1 MNTPLQSAS
10 LTGDETLT
18 QVDTGELEGVEE
30 EEHIHMPNPSYW
42 PLIVG
47 IGSAIAIVGFLFIDK
62 TAWLV
67 VAGGIITLVGII
79 GWGVEN
85 PFAPLGGHGAG
96 VGAEFATS
104 YAEAANSGKSTILG
118 EQLLQDAQD
127 IADRVVTVGDIPWS
141 AHPVSVEIEREGVVL
156 SLYGRIELEAQRK
169 ELEQALLKLPG
180 VIDVKNFVIAE
191 DAILNAVNARIEKLK
206 ADGKLEG
213 AHDISALV
221 ENYIVSL
228 YGYTPNEKMKSTLE
242 RELLGIPGVR
252 VVINHIG
259 LDENI
264 PGNLGRTS
272 GKVGK
277 ITQ

>member
-10 LTGDETLT
+10 LTGDEITLS
-18 QVDTGELEGVEE
+18 QVDTGDLEGVEE

-47 IGSAIAIVGFLFIDK
+47 LGSAIAVVGFLFVNT

-67 VAGGIITLVGII
+67 VIGGIVTLVGIL
-79 GWGVEN
+79 GWGVED
-85 PFAPLGGHGAG
+85 PFASHGAH
-96 VGAEFATS
+96 GATSEFATS
-104 YAEAANSGKSTILG
+104 YAEAANTGKQTILG
-118 EQLLQDAQD
+118 EQLLQEAQD
-127 IADRVVTVGDIPWS
+127 LADRVVTVGDIPWS

-156 SLYGRIELEAQRK
+156 ALYGRIELEAQRK
-169 ELEQALLKLPG
+169 ELEQSLLKLPG
-180 VIDVKNFVIAE
+180 VIEVKNFVIAE
-191 DAILNAVNARIEKLK
+191 DAILSAANSRIEKLK

-213 AHDISALV
+213 AHDISVLV

-228 YGYTPNEKMKSTLE
+228 YGYTPNNKMKSMLE

-259 LDENI
+259 LDEDI